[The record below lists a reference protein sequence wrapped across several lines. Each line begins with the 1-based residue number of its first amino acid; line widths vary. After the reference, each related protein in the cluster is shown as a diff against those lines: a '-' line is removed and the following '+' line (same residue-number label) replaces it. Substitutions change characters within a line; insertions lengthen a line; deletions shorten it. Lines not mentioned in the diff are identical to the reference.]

1 MTTGY
6 RVNTTHV
13 VSEVFDDGEAAII
26 DLRSGAYF
34 SLDQVGALL
43 WPLIVTGAT
52 LDALVERAH
61 ATTDGGIDVE
71 PGIERFVTDLVAE
84 GLVEEVGDV
93 DAAVPVP
100 TNGGR
105 IPFTAPEI
113 QRFDDLQELL
123 LLDPIHDV
131 SDQGWPHTPPG

>member
-13 VSEVFDDGEAAII
+13 VSEVFEDGEAAII

-52 LDALVERAH
+52 LETLVELAH
-61 ATTDGGIDVE
+61 ATTDGGDDVAL
-71 PGIERFVTDLVAE
+71 GIERFMTDLVTE

-93 DAAVPVP
+93 DGEVPAP
-100 TNGGR
+100 TNGAR

-131 SDQGWPHTPPG
+131 SDQGWPHTPTG

>member
-13 VSEVFDDGEAAII
+13 VSEVFEDGEAAII

-34 SLDQVGALL
+34 SLDPVGALL
-43 WPLIVTGAT
+43 WPLIVGGAT
-52 LDALVERAH
+52 LDALVDRAH
-61 ATTDGGIDVE
+61 ATTEGGDDVG
-71 PGIERFVTDLVAE
+71 PGIERFVADLVVE

-93 DAAVPVP
+93 DGAVPVAS
-100 TNGGR
+100 NGRR
-105 IPFTAPEI
+105 IPFTTPEI

-131 SDQGWPHTPPG
+131 SDQGWPRTPPG

>member
-13 VSEVFDDGEAAII
+13 VSEVFEDGEAAII

-34 SLDQVGALL
+34 SLDPVGALL
-43 WPLIVTGAT
+43 WPLIVGGAT
-52 LDALVERAH
+52 LDALVDRAH
-61 ATTDGGIDVE
+61 ATTEGGDDVAS
-71 PGIERFVTDLVAE
+71 GIERFVADLVAE

-93 DAAVPVP
+93 DGAVPV
-100 TNGGR
+100 TSNGGR
-105 IPFTAPEI
+105 IPFTVPEI

-131 SDQGWPHTPPG
+131 SDQGWPHTPPD